1 MHPWG
6 CGSVAVIIPAYN
18 GQRYIEETLQSVL
31 NQTLQPREIVVVD
44 DGSTDNTV
52 SIVRRFAPR
61 VALVTRQRT
70 GVSAARNY
78 GASITDAEWLTFL
91 DQDDL
96 WEPKNLERQMAAI
109 AASPE
114 AGACYADRRIL
125 ANQPDGSFRYESPR
139 WPTPTPEEL
148 GATLLERCPFTPCSV
163 LVHRDAFLSIGGF
176 DGRHNGV
183 EDWDFWL
190 RLHSAGVRFTWC
202 PEVLVAYRVHES
214 NATRHALRILAQ
226 SLAVVEQNIRPR
238 MTRWQRFTKL
248 RSLRSRLYADASLLM
263 RESKTPGSFTLMLRS
278 IARHPWRDRRRYR
291 IAAHMLV
298 TRIRRLRL

>member
-1 MHPWG
+1 MHPLG
-6 CGSVAVIIPAYN
+6 CASVAVVIPAYN
-18 GQRYIEETLQSVL
+18 GQQYIEETLQSVL

-44 DGSTDNTV
+44 DASTDGTA

-61 VALVTRQRT
+61 VTLVTRQRG
-70 GVSAARNY
+70 GVSATRNY
-78 GASITDAEWLTFL
+78 GASITDSEWLTFL

-96 WEPKNLERQMAAI
+96 WEPENLERQMAAI

-125 ANQPDGSFRYESPR
+125 VQQPDCSFRYEPPS

-190 RLHSAGVRFTWC
+190 RLHFAGVRFTWC

-214 NATRHALRILAQ
+214 NATRQALRLLSQ
-226 SLAVVEQNIRPR
+226 SLGVVEQNIRPR
-238 MTRWQRFTKL
+238 LTRWQRLTKL
-248 RSLRSRLYADASLLM
+248 RSLRSRLYADAALLM
-263 RESKTPGSFTLMLRS
+263 RENKTPGSFSLMLRS

-298 TRIRRLRL
+298 TRLRRLRL